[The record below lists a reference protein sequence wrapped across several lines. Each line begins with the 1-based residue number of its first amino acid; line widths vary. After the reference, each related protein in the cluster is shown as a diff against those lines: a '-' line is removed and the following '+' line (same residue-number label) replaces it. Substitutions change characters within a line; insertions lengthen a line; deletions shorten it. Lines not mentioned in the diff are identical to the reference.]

1 MSGSLSREVPVLT
14 VRKSQD
20 RGATQIAWLDSKH
33 SFSFGDYYDPQNMGF
48 GALRV
53 INEDVIAGGGGFRPH
68 PHRDMEIVTY
78 ILSGALQHKDSLGTG
93 SVIRPGEIQKM
104 SAGSGIVHSEFN
116 ASRERECHL
125 LQIWIE
131 PSKTGIAPAYEQ
143 KPIDPEAVKNHFA
156 RIAAPD
162 PRNGEVTLVQDAE
175 IWAAKFDAGVE
186 TVRALERG
194 RRAWLQV
201 ARGTVEVC
209 EQVVKAGDAVAI
221 SDEDRNV
228 VRAHAPSE
236 VLLFDLA

>member
-1 MSGSLSREVPVLT
+1 MITL
-14 VRKSQD
+14 RKSDD
-20 RGATQIAWLDSKH
+20 RGATRIDWLDSKH
-33 SFSFGDYYDPQNMGF
+33 SFSFGEYYDPQNMGF
-48 GALRV
+48 GPLRV

-68 PHRDMEIVTY
+68 PHRDMEIITY

-131 PSKTGIAPAYEQ
+131 PSKEGIAPAYEQ
-143 KPIDPEAVKNHFA
+143 KAIDPEAVKNHFS

-162 PRNGEVTLVQDAE
+162 PRDNEVKLVQDAE

-186 TVRALERG
+186 AVHQLEKG

-201 ARGTVEVC
+201 ASGTVELGDHKL
-209 EQVVKAGDAVAI
+209 KAGDAAAI
-221 SDEDRNV
+221 TDEDRILV
-228 VRAHAPSE
+228 HAHAPSE

>member
-1 MSGSLSREVPVLT
+1 MITL
-14 VRKSQD
+14 RKSDD
-20 RGATQIAWLDSKH
+20 RGATRIDWLDSKH
-33 SFSFGDYYDPQNMGF
+33 SFSFGEYYDPQNMGF
-48 GALRV
+48 GPLRV

-68 PHRDMEIVTY
+68 PHRDMEIITY

-131 PSKTGIAPAYEQ
+131 PSKEGIAPAYEQ
-143 KPIDPEAVKNHFA
+143 KAIDPEAVKNHFS

-162 PRNGEVTLVQDAE
+162 PRDNEVKLVQDAE

-186 TVRALERG
+186 AVHQLEKG

-201 ARGTVEVC
+201 ASGTIELGDHRL
-209 EQVVKAGDAVAI
+209 KAGDAAAI
-221 SDEDRNV
+221 TDEDRIL

>member
-1 MSGSLSREVPVLT
+1 MITL
-14 VRKSQD
+14 RKSAD
-20 RGATQIAWLDSKH
+20 RGATRIDWLDSKH
-33 SFSFGDYYDPQNMGF
+33 SFSFGEYYDPQNMGF
-48 GALRV
+48 GPLRV

-68 PHRDMEIVTY
+68 PHRDMEIITY

-131 PSKTGIAPAYEQ
+131 PSKEGIAPAYEQ
-143 KPIDPEAVKNHFA
+143 KAIDPEAVKNHFS

-162 PRNGEVTLVQDAE
+162 PRDNEVKLVQDAE

-186 TVRALERG
+186 AVHQLEKG
-194 RRAWLQV
+194 RRAWLQI
-201 ARGTVEVC
+201 ASGTIELGDHKL
-209 EQVVKAGDAVAI
+209 KAGDAAAI
-221 SDEDRNV
+221 TDEDRIL

>member
-1 MSGSLSREVPVLT
+1 MLT
-14 VRKSQD
+14 VHKSED
-20 RGATQIAWLDSKH
+20 RGATKIAWLDSRH

-78 ILSGALQHKDSLGTG
+78 ILSGALQHQDSLGTG

-104 SAGSGIVHSEFN
+104 SAGTGIVHSEFN
-116 ASRERECHL
+116 ASRERDCHL

-131 PSKTGIAPAYEQ
+131 PSKDGIAPSYEQ
-143 KPIDPEAVKNHFA
+143 KPVDPEAVKNHFA
-156 RIAAPD
+156 RIAAPN
-162 PRNGEVTLVQDAE
+162 PRDNEVTLVQDAE

-186 TVRALERG
+186 AVHPLEKG

-201 ARGTVEVC
+201 AKGKVEVC
-209 EQVVKAGDAVAI
+209 DQMLNAGDAI
-221 SDEDRNV
+221 SITDEDRIL

-236 VLLFDLA
+236 VLWFDLA